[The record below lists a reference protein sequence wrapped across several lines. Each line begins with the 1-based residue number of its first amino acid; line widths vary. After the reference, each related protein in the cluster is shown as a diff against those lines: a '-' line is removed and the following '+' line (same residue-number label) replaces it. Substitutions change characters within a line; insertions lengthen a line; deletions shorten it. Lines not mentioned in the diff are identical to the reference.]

1 MRHDCNGR
9 QVGQIDRPAVVVPAP
24 GCAKTFTLKNRKT
37 VFISGMNFQVRADFH
52 IWEGSHLFSMMAS
65 QSEHYINVAVQRL
78 MT

>member
-1 MRHDCNGR
+1 
-9 QVGQIDRPAVVVPAP
+9 
-24 GCAKTFTLKNRKT
+24 
-37 VFISGMNFQVRADFH
+37 MNFQVRADFH